1 MFKKSTFWPQ
11 QDIAILCLVTSDKT
25 VASGISYCPPSNLAI
40 SSLSQ
45 GDACTGHSYCCRFSD
60 LIAGPTIHAFLPLFF
75 AKGATIFFLWK
86 RTNQHFQQKG
96 KDKVNT
102 EKDVT
107 LGGFGGIIIDLID
120 ERISELNF

>member
-1 MFKKSTFWPQ
+1 M
-11 QDIAILCLVTSDKT
+11 TSDKT
-25 VASGISYCPPSNLAI
+25 VPSGISYCPPSNLAI
-40 SSLSQ
+40 SSHSQ
-45 GDACTGHSYCCRFSD
+45 GDAYTGHIHCCRFSD
-60 LIAGPTIHAFLPLFF
+60 LIAGPTIHAFLPLCLP
-75 AKGATIFFLWK
+75 KEPQFLWK
-86 RTNQHFQQKG
+86 RTNQQSQQKG